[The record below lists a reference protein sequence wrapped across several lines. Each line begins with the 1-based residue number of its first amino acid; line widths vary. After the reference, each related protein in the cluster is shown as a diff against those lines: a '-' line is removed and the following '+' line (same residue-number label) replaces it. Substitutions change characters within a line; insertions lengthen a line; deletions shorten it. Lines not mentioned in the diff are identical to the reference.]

1 MRDQLILTIVVG
13 SLIVLAV
20 AILIG
25 LFVFWKPAPPP
36 QGKWKHHVDGQQNKP
51 RRVLRIGSQKYTSSA
66 ADTDFSLPSLPFNDI
81 QVATNNFDEAGTI
94 EAAGY
99 SSVHRGEGPDGRAW
113 AVKRAKK
120 VSIEGSHLFKS
131 EVDFLSQVSHPNLLQ
146 LLAFCDDNNEQIL
159 VFPFMANGAL
169 STWLRPSP
177 DQPRPA
183 LTWEQRQRIAQGVAL
198 GLQYLHSFSNPTII
212 HRDVK
217 SETILLDEQFDV
229 KVGGLGL
236 LKHLPGEAMRLRMAR
251 KKGYL
256 DPEYFQTFKV
266 TTKCDVYSF
275 GVVLLE
281 LLTGKPPILVDPHQD
296 AAQQGQAVAQSQSQ
310 KQPGKNRPPTRFS
323 SLGSAPRPSATPLL
337 TLPQW
342 VRLLPAP
349 FAPFLCPLHALSMMD
364 EGKIHQLVDPHLL
377 LLKQSHNSSPPIA
390 CQPHHSPPHQALS
403 MIDEGKIHQLVDP
416 HLLLLKQS
424 HNSSPPI
431 ACQPHHSPP
440 HQALSMIDE
449 GKIHQLVDPRL
460 PQATPVEELQAFAR
474 VAASCVSPLRRD
486 RPDMPRVVAMLQDAC
501 RTGALVRFTSGNFSL
516 VRSLSI
522 PDTPAASLKPSP

>member
-1 MRDQLILTIVVG
+1 MSAPLSPASRLLPARHFASRLPAARSPFPHSTRSCSRIRIALAADTLPPLATWDQLILTIVVG

-342 VRLLPAP
+342 
-349 FAPFLCPLHALSMMD
+349 
-364 EGKIHQLVDPHLL
+364 
-377 LLKQSHNSSPPIA
+377 
-390 CQPHHSPPHQALS
+390 
-403 MIDEGKIHQLVDP
+403 
-416 HLLLLKQS
+416 
-424 HNSSPPI
+424 
-431 ACQPHHSPP
+431 
-440 HQALSMIDE
+440 ALSMIDE

>member
-1 MRDQLILTIVVG
+1 MTSR
-13 SLIVLAV
+13 SLSPPLP
-20 AILIG
+20 LRS
-25 LFVFWKPAPPP
+25 PSAPPP
-36 QGKWKHHVDGQQNKP
+36 LP
-51 RRVLRIGSQKYTSSA
+51 LRSPSA
-66 ADTDFSLPSLPFNDI
+66 PPPLPLRSAPPSASAFASPASPLVPPSPSLPI
-81 QVATNNFDEAGTI
+81 GSLVATNNFDEAGTI

-296 AAQQGQAVAQSQSQ
+296 AAQQGQAGQAVAQSQSQ

-349 FAPFLCPLHALSMMD
+349 MIDEGKAHQLMDPRLAHYNTLSSHPPSFPRQALSMMD

-390 CQPHHSPPHQALS
+390 CQPP
-403 MIDEGKIHQLVDP
+403 
-416 HLLLLKQS
+416 
-424 HNSSPPI
+424 
-431 ACQPHHSPP
+431 HSPP

>member
-1 MRDQLILTIVVG
+1 MSSSLSLSLFPSPPSFLPTLPSPSHVPDCDQLILTIVVG

-131 EVDFLSQVSHPNLLQ
+131 EVDFLSQREPPLKL
-146 LLAFCDDNNEQIL
+146 
-159 VFPFMANGAL
+159 
-169 STWLRPSP
+169 P
-177 DQPRPA
+177 D
-183 LTWEQRQRIAQGVAL
+183 
-198 GLQYLHSFSNPTII
+198 LH
-212 HRDVK
+212 D
-217 SETILLDEQFDV
+217 
-229 KVGGLGL
+229 
-236 LKHLPGEAMRLRMAR
+236 MAR

-281 LLTGKPPILVDPHQD
+281 LLTGKPPILIDPHQD
-296 AAQQGQAVAQSQSQ
+296 AAQQGQAGQAVAQSQSQ
-310 KQPGKNRPPTRFS
+310 KQPGKNRPPARFS
-323 SLGSAPRPSATPLL
+323 SLGSAPRPSTTPLL

-342 VRLLPAP
+342 LAAGPITL
-349 FAPFLCPLHALSMMD
+349 F
-364 EGKIHQLVDPHLL
+364 
-377 LLKQSHNSSPPIA
+377 SPPQTRFP
-390 CQPHHSPPHQALS
+390 CRPPSPL
-403 MIDEGKIHQLVDP
+403 
-416 HLLLLKQS
+416 
-424 HNSSPPI
+424 PPR
-431 ACQPHHSPP
+431 
-440 HQALSMIDE
+440 QALSMIDE

-501 RTGALVRFTSGNFSL
+501 RAGALVRFTSGNFSL

-522 PDTPAASLKPSP
+522 PDATAASVKPSP

>member
-1 MRDQLILTIVVG
+1 MIYLSTYVNAASTLDALYLCSSHPLSNASPLPLSPYPPLAPSPRALPAPTPLSPTSAPSAAGDQLILTIVVG
-13 SLIVLAV
+13 SLIVVAI
-20 AILIG
+20 AILIAI
-25 LFVFWKPAPPP
+25 FVFWKPAPPP

-169 STWLRPSP
+169 STWLRPTP

-183 LTWEQRQRIAQGVAL
+183 LTWEQRQRIAQGVAM

-281 LLTGKPPILVDPHQD
+281 LLTGKPPILVDPQQE
-296 AAQQGQAVAQSQSQ
+296 AQKQAQAGQAGQAVAQSQSQ
-310 KQPGKNRPPTRFS
+310 KQPGKSRPPARFA
-323 SLGSAPRPSATPLL
+323 SLGSAPRAAGTPLL

-342 VRLLPAP
+342 
-349 FAPFLCPLHALSMMD
+349 
-364 EGKIHQLVDPHLL
+364 
-377 LLKQSHNSSPPIA
+377 
-390 CQPHHSPPHQALS
+390 
-403 MIDEGKIHQLVDP
+403 
-416 HLLLLKQS
+416 
-424 HNSSPPI
+424 
-431 ACQPHHSPP
+431 
-440 HQALSMIDE
+440 ALSMIDE

-474 VAASCVSPLRRD
+474 VAAACVSPLRRD

-501 RTGALVRFTSGNFSL
+501 RTGALVRFTSGNFSIA
-516 VRSLSI
+516 RSLSI
-522 PDTPAASLKPSP
+522 PDTAS